1 MCTHFIVFRIYMH
14 TYTLQYAFIAYHYF
28 LYLFVEMLL
37 EDDVV
42 TDIYITACIE
52 SKYMSFFAFISI
64 TLIERM
70 RIEGE
75 GRGERVREGGR
86 EEERGGWKRVEGGG
100 WKEGRET
107 IVEHCVPI
115 IKSV

>member
-1 MCTHFIVFRIYMH
+1 
-14 TYTLQYAFIAYHYF
+14 
-28 LYLFVEMLL
+28 
-37 EDDVV
+37 
-42 TDIYITACIE
+42 
-52 SKYMSFFAFISI
+52 
-64 TLIERM
+64 M

-75 GRGERVREGGR
+75 GEGGR

-100 WKEGRET
+100 GKEGRET